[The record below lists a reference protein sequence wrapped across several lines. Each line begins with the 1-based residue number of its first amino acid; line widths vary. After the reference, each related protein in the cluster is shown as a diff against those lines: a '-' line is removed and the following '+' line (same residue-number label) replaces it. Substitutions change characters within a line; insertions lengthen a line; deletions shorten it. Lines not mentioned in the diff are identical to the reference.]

1 MRLACCCLQE
11 VERFFINNG
20 WLIGPYHQ
28 SYWMGLT
35 GEGAAWPQ
43 FKYINKDAFDATSYK
58 HWGIE
63 KTQAGVSLNP
73 NNAGAQCVTSDFS
86 LAYGGGWGWNDVDCA
101 TVTTTAICK
110 IPRALV
116 GLQLE

>member
-1 MRLACCCLQE
+1 
-11 VERFFINNG
+11 
-20 WLIGPYHQ
+20 
-28 SYWMGLT
+28 
-35 GEGAAWPQ
+35 
-43 FKYINKDAFDATSYK
+43 
-58 HWGIE
+58 
-63 KTQAGVSLNP
+63 VSLNP

-116 GLQLE
+116 WGDTLPGGAGHIQLLR